1 MYHIFIY
8 SSVHGRLDYYHVLA
22 IVNSSVINI
31 GVHVSFQI
39 RVFSRIIGLS
49 ESWRKNVV
57 KKRWRS
63 FMQERPAC
71 PKTQR
76 WDSVVP
82 LAVNSMW
89 MKSGRKGKVKV
100 VYSEQ
105 WWLVSHVP
113 GKWHCH
119 ICASQTSQREIG
131 LNGIC
136 KPVLT
141 VLIWKHYSK
150 KLTSIDVT
158 RFPRDPWHKNGQEPL
173 FDLVVLCWNGN

>member
-1 MYHIFIY
+1 MENSMEEPQKIKNRIALWSSNLEQGNPLQY
-8 SSVHGRLDYYHVLA
+8 SCLENLHGQRSLVATVHG
-22 IVNSSVINI
+22 IT
-31 GVHVSFQI
+31 
-39 RVFSRIIGLS
+39 
-49 ESWRKNVV
+49 
-57 KKRWRS
+57 
-63 FMQERPAC
+63 
-71 PKTQR
+71 KTQR

-173 FDLVVLCWNGN
+173 FDLVALCWNGN